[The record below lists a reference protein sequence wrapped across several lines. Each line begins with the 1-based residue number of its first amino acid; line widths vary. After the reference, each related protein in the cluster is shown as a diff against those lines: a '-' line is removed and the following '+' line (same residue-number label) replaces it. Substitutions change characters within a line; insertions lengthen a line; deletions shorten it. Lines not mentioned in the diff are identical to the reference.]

1 MIQSWYDSGVTE
13 ASQNQRPTHCP
24 SCGVKLPDIPISLC
38 AYCAV
43 PVVIG
48 AQADAGGVSPNAG
61 RIAKIKDHKTFEDVE
76 RHHAQEVPAYFT
88 GGRFSWH
95 GRNFVILGLV
105 LLSLGFISSASSWLL
120 PWSAFAVVSILL
132 GIFMVIKGMGIRAQ
146 SIADPVT
153 KRPGMIVD
161 RRSETK
167 VEGWNGSTNYYF
179 TIEFEDGAVGE
190 YSYPGR
196 GATEDPY
203 PKGMTGLAFLRG
215 TYLLEFKQVRV

>member
-1 MIQSWYDSGVTE
+1 M
-13 ASQNQRPTHCP
+13 
-24 SCGVKLPDIPISLC
+24 KLPDIPISLC

-43 PVVIG
+43 PVVVG
-48 AQADAGGVSPNAG
+48 KQAQAGGVSPNAG
-61 RIAKIKDHKTFEDVE
+61 RIGKIKEHKTFADVQK
-76 RHHAQEVPAYFT
+76 HHALETPAYFT

-95 GRNFVILGLV
+95 GRNFAVLGLV
-105 LLSLGFISSASSWLL
+105 LFGLGVLTSESTLFL
-120 PWSAFAVVSILL
+120 PWSAFALVCLLL
-132 GIFMVIKGMGIRAQ
+132 GIFMVIKGMGIRAKA
-146 SIADPVT
+146 IADPVT

-203 PKGMTGLAFLRG
+203 PKGMAGLAFLRG
-215 TYLLEFKQVRV
+215 THLLEFKQVRV